1 MRGFRAGTGFCPG
14 DNGVRGFET
23 GMPHG
28 GRLRPMI
35 GLGDSRDTGMPGAG
49 PDQRSASVPA
59 DAVRWRGS
67 LRTRIALWSGA
78 LNLLLLL
85 AVVLA
90 IAWFGRKEI
99 IGDAHRNT
107 RASAQEA
114 AQRLDT
120 GMRTVMITTSGLSD
134 LVANADLDPEE
145 LTTTLRAMARAT
157 PGVSGGLLVLEPRA
171 GRRVA
176 FARYIATDGKD
187 RDFIADGYDYRAR
200 AWYQRTLA
208 SPQGWWSEPYLN
220 QTAGAVWMVTYNLPL
235 RPAGRG
241 AATRGMVS
249 LDLPLEQLTD
259 SFETL
264 AHLPGWRVSL
274 VAPTGLLAVNPEP
287 GVALRETLDGYIR
300 RHGRSDLA
308 PVAEAVRL
316 RQAGQFTHV
325 DARMGEKRYTVVE
338 PVGGS
343 GWSLLVA
350 QSNSLIV
357 ARLNQAL
364 FVLLAAGTLLAL
376 LSTLVVRRLA
386 KRISR
391 PVEHLAESTS
401 RLARGQ
407 YDRPVPHTGR
417 GDEVGRMARTLEH
430 ARTSIQQQ
438 LLEIGE
444 MGAARQKLQSELSIA
459 RDIQRAMLSP
469 ARSIE
474 RGTARLQAHALL
486 EAAKEVGGDFYSFIE
501 RGDGELWFA
510 IGDVSDKGV
519 PAALFMARAVTV
531 LEVAAHSSAAPG
543 QVLAEASRRLVEGN
557 DTCMFATVL
566 CGHIDVRGGQ
576 CTLASAGHDPPLLL
590 HADGRVEL
598 LEIAAGPP
606 LGFEV
611 SEKFP
616 LWHGILEPGASLL
629 AYTDGVT
636 EAFDPDNEAY
646 GSERL
651 LAAVRAGDGAEE
663 NCLRLIADVHR
674 FAGTAPQSDDITVL
688 AIRLDP
694 STGASTGASA
704 PTDIATQENLHADT
718 TDRPG

>member
-1 MRGFRAGTGFCPG
+1 
-14 DNGVRGFET
+14 
-23 GMPHG
+23 
-28 GRLRPMI
+28 
-35 GLGDSRDTGMPGAG
+35 MPGTG
-49 PDQRSASVPA
+49 PDQRSAPVPA
-59 DAVRWRGS
+59 NAVQWRGS
-67 LRTRIALWSGA
+67 LRTSIALWSGT

-90 IAWFGRKEI
+90 IAWFGRREI
-99 IGDAHRNT
+99 INDAHRNT

-120 GMRTVMITTSGLSD
+120 RMRTVMITTSGLSD

-145 LTTTLRAMARAT
+145 LTTTLRAMAKAT
-157 PGVSGGLLVLEPRA
+157 PGVNGGLLVLEPHA
-171 GRRVA
+171 SRRPA
-176 FARYIATDGKD
+176 FARYIATNGKD
-187 RDFIADGYDYRAR
+187 RDFIADGYDYRAQ

-208 SPQGWWSEPYLN
+208 SPQGWWSEPYVN
-220 QTAGAVWMVTYNLPL
+220 QTAGTVWMVTYNLPL

-241 AATRGMVS
+241 ATTRGMVS
-249 LDLPLEQLTD
+249 LDLPLAQLTD

-264 AHLPGWRVSL
+264 ANLPGWRVSL
-274 VAPTGLLAVNPEP
+274 VAPAGLLAANPEA
-287 GVALRETLDGYIR
+287 GVALHETLDGYIR

-308 PVAEAVRL
+308 PVANAVRL

-338 PVGGS
+338 PVGSS

-350 QSNSLIV
+350 QSNNLVV

-407 YDRPVPHTGR
+407 YDWPVPHTGR

-430 ARTSIQQQ
+430 ARLSIQQQ
-438 LLEIGE
+438 LVEIGA

-459 RDIQRAMLSP
+459 RDIQHAMLSP
-469 ARSIE
+469 PRLIE
-474 RGTARLQAHALL
+474 RGRSRLQAHAVL

-501 RGDGELWFA
+501 RSDSGGGDGELWFA

-531 LEVAAHSSAAPG
+531 MEVAAHAAAAPD

-566 CGHIDVRGGQ
+566 CGHIDVRSGR
-576 CTLASAGHDPPLLL
+576 CTLASAGHDAPLLL
-590 HADGRVEL
+590 HADGRVEML
-598 LEIAAGPP
+598 AIAAGPP

-611 SEKFP
+611 SERFP
-616 LWHGILEPGASLL
+616 LWHGVLEPGASLM

-636 EAFDPDNEAY
+636 EAFNPDNEAY
-646 GSERL
+646 GERL
-651 LAAVRAGDGAEE
+651 LAAVRSGDEARE
-663 NCLRLIADVHR
+663 NCLQLIADVHR

-688 AIRLDP
+688 AIRLDQ
-694 STGASTGASA
+694 TIGASA
-704 PTDIATQENLHADT
+704 DTGTSTSTVTGTQENLHADT